1 MLLDLPPPTRQAQ
14 HTLALGHR
22 ICSRFASLCT
32 SICLVLILIQL
43 AQQQQQ
49 QPQQQPSGASN
60 SVPLDLSI
68 LRDNPQIQQ
77 LRDLVHQN
85 PALLQPLIQQIASSN
100 PALAQLFAQDPG
112 ALFQLLGDSEQEDVE
127 SVSQG
132 TVLSVTEE
140 ERAAIERVWD
150 LPPKSFNVSQLTKC
164 SLKR

>member
-1 MLLDLPPPTRQAQ
+1 M
-14 HTLALGHR
+14 
-22 ICSRFASLCT
+22 
-32 SICLVLILIQL
+32 LILIQL

-49 QPQQQPSGASN
+49 QPQPHSSGASN
-60 SVPLDLSI
+60 SVPLDLST

-112 ALFQLLGDSEQEDVE
+112 ALVQLLGDSEQDDVE

-140 ERAAIERVWD
+140 ERAAIERVWV
-150 LPPKSFNVSQLTKC
+150 LSLNFNVSQLTKC